1 MAFGLADINTQTL
14 ATSTGHDEAM
24 RRAERRQRRRRSWQV
39 ALGRVVVLLVAVLVW
54 WGVGAAGW
62 IGTFY
67 ISSPGEVAEAV
78 VIAFTVDGFGE
89 DLASTLISTFIG
101 FAIGAAFGV
110 LVGLGLGVLPPYIN
124 SVLDPIIMALN
135 SLPRIALAPLFIV
148 FFGLDETSK
157 IAVSISLVFFVLL
170 ISARSG
176 ILNVNPDL
184 THLVSAM
191 RLTRLQLFTKLMFPA
206 ALPSIFGGLTIGM
219 TYSLLG
225 VVSAEIIASKRG
237 VGVLIQQYS
246 GTFDMAGTYAVLI
259 VLAVVA
265 ALINE
270 LMVQVQRVALRW
282 QTV

>member
-1 MAFGLADINTQTL
+1 MSVSLEDVSTQGL
-14 ATSTGHDEAM
+14 ATSPAHSEAM
-24 RRAERRQRRRRSWQV
+24 RTAERRLRRRRSWLV
-39 ALGRVVVLLVAVLVW
+39 FLGRLLLLVVACLLWWAVGALGWLS
-54 WGVGAAGW
+54 
-62 IGTFY
+62 TFY
-67 ISSPGEVAEAV
+67 ISSPAEVAQAIV
-78 VIAFTVDGFGE
+78 TAFTVDGFGE
-89 DLASTLISTFIG
+89 DLMSTLFATFVG
-101 FAIGAAFGV
+101 FAVGALLGI

-124 SVLDPIIMALN
+124 AVVDPFIMALN

-148 FFGLDETSK
+148 FFGLDELSK
-157 IAVSISLVFFVLL
+157 IAVSITLVFFVLL

-184 THLVSAM
+184 LHLVSAM
-191 RLTRLQLFTKLMFPA
+191 RLTRAQLFTKLMFPA
-206 ALPSIFGGLTIGM
+206 ALPSIFAGLTIGM

-246 GTFDMAGTYAVLI
+246 GTFNMAGTYAVLI
-259 VLAVVA
+259 VLAIVA

-270 LMVQVQRVALRW
+270 LMLQAQRAALRW